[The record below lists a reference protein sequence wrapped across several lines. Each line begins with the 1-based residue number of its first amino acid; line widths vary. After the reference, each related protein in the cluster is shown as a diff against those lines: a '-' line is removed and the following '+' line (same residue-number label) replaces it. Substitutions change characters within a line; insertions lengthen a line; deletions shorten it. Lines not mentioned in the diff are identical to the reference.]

1 MDYREHAIDELQKY
15 ASNLT
20 AVKIITE
27 ELQDIEAR
35 MVSVGGGGETSN
47 RGGGNKTEEKWLNL
61 LANAADEE
69 LRLKEVKKRIKR
81 VETALKA
88 LSTDDARILKLIY
101 VDELRMEKVATMMH
115 TSRATAYRMRD
126 DALIRFTRS
135 LYGAVVT

>member
-15 ASNLT
+15 ASHLT

-101 VDELRMEKVATMMH
+101 VEERRMEQVAAAMH

>member
-1 MDYREHAIDELQKY
+1 MDYREHAIEALLKY
-15 ASNLT
+15 ASDLT
-20 AVKIITE
+20 AVKLIAE
-27 ELQDIEAR
+27 KLQDIETR
-35 MVSVGGGGETSN
+35 MISVGGGTTPN

-101 VDELRMEKVATMMH
+101 VEERRMEQVASAMH

>member
-1 MDYREHAIDELQKY
+1 MDYRSHAIDELQKY
-15 ASNLT
+15 RSDLT
-20 AVKIITE
+20 AVKIIAE

-35 MVSVGGGGETSN
+35 MVSVGGGATPN

-61 LANAADEE
+61 LSNAADEE

-101 VDELRMEKVATMMH
+101 VEERRMEQVASAMH